1 MENMVYI
8 VAMTKNTEERNRTE
22 LGKRLAEF
30 RKKSGLSQAQL
41 AKIVSM
47 PQRTIAN
54 YETVANYIPSS
65 VIPALA
71 DALGV
76 TAEELIGISSPRVG
90 KRGPKS
96 RLEKQ
101 LEDLRRLPKPDQ
113 ELASQLL
120 DRLLAST
127 R

>member
-8 VAMTKNTEERNRTE
+8 VDMSKTTEERNRTE

-41 AKIVSM
+41 AKIVGV

-54 YETVANYIPSS
+54 YETIANYIPSS

-76 TAEELIGISSPRVG
+76 TVEELIGISSAKAG

-127 R
+127 H